1 MGRVHNQIAIVTGA
15 ARGLGQSISYRLA
28 KEGAKLVLA
37 DIDIAKLKE
46 TGKVIENEGGQVIAV
61 ECDVTEEE
69 PAQNLIKTAMDEF
82 GQIDILVNNV
92 GGSKNSKIWEMPLDD
107 WDYTIKLNLRS
118 TFLCTKAAV
127 PHMIKRRQGKI
138 ICLSSGS
145 REGTPWTAYYEGG
158 SAYSAC
164 KAGVHGFMRD
174 LALELAEY
182 NINVN
187 CVAPGPIDTEIAGE
201 NLRRLNETVEYSPEK
216 MTPMGRLG
224 KPIEVANA
232 VLFLASDEASY
243 ISGHTLSVAGGR

>member
-15 ARGLGQSISYRLA
+15 AKGLGQSISYRLA

-164 KAGVHGFMRD
+164 KAGLHGFMRD

-201 NLRRLNETVEYSPEK
+201 NLRKLNETVEYSPEK

-224 KPIEVANA
+224 KPVEVANA

>member
-15 ARGLGQSISYRLA
+15 AKGLGQSISYRLA

-37 DIDIAKLKE
+37 DIDIAKLIE
-46 TGKVIENEGGQVIAV
+46 TGKVIENEGGQVVAV

-69 PAQNLIKTAMDEF
+69 PAQNLIQTAMHEF

-118 TFLCTKAAV
+118 TFLCTKAAI
-127 PHMIKRRQGKI
+127 PHMMKRRQGKI

>member
-15 ARGLGQSISYRLA
+15 AKGLGQSISYRLA

-201 NLRRLNETVEYSPEK
+201 NLRKLNETVEYSPEK

-224 KPIEVANA
+224 KPVEVANA

>member
-15 ARGLGQSISYRLA
+15 AKGLGQSISYRLA

-69 PAQNLIKTAMDEF
+69 QTQNLIQTAMDEF

-127 PHMIKRRQGKI
+127 PHMMKRRQGKI

>member
-15 ARGLGQSISYRLA
+15 AKGLGQSISYRLA

-69 PAQNLIKTAMDEF
+69 QTQNLIQTAMDEF

-118 TFLCTKAAV
+118 TFLCTKAAI
-127 PHMIKRRQGKI
+127 PHMMKRRQGKI

>member
-15 ARGLGQSISYRLA
+15 AKGLGQSISYRLA

-107 WDYTIKLNLRS
+107 W
-118 TFLCTKAAV
+118 
-127 PHMIKRRQGKI
+127 
-138 ICLSSGS
+138 
-145 REGTPWTAYYEGG
+145 
-158 SAYSAC
+158 
-164 KAGVHGFMRD
+164 
-174 LALELAEY
+174 
-182 NINVN
+182 
-187 CVAPGPIDTEIAGE
+187 
-201 NLRRLNETVEYSPEK
+201 
-216 MTPMGRLG
+216 
-224 KPIEVANA
+224 
-232 VLFLASDEASY
+232 
-243 ISGHTLSVAGGR
+243 

>member
-15 ARGLGQSISYRLA
+15 AKGLGQSISYRLA

-46 TGKVIENEGGQVIAV
+46 TSKVIENEGGQVIAV

>member
-15 ARGLGQSISYRLA
+15 AKGLGQSISYRLA

-37 DIDIAKLKE
+37 DIDIAKLIE
-46 TGKVIENEGGQVIAV
+46 TGKVIENEGGQVVAV

-69 PAQNLIKTAMDEF
+69 PAQNLIQTAMDEF

-118 TFLCTKAAV
+118 TFLCTKAAI
-127 PHMIKRRQGKI
+127 PHMMKRRQGKI

>member
-15 ARGLGQSISYRLA
+15 AKGLGQSISYRLA

-37 DIDIAKLKE
+37 DIDIAKLIE
-46 TGKVIENEGGQVIAV
+46 TGKVIENEGGQVVAV

-224 KPIEVANA
+224 KPVEVANA

>member
-15 ARGLGQSISYRLA
+15 AKGLGQSISYRLA

-46 TGKVIENEGGQVIAV
+46 TGKVIENEGGQVITV

-164 KAGVHGFMRD
+164 KAGVQGFMRD

-201 NLRRLNETVEYSPEK
+201 NLRKLNETVEYSPEK

-224 KPIEVANA
+224 KPVEVANA

>member
-15 ARGLGQSISYRLA
+15 AKGLGQSISYRLA

-46 TGKVIENEGGQVIAV
+46 TGKVIENEGGQVVAV

-201 NLRRLNETVEYSPEK
+201 NLRKLNETVEYSPEK

-224 KPIEVANA
+224 KPVEVANA

>member
-1 MGRVHNQIAIVTGA
+1 M
-15 ARGLGQSISYRLA
+15 
-28 KEGAKLVLA
+28 
-37 DIDIAKLKE
+37 
-46 TGKVIENEGGQVIAV
+46 IENEGGQVIAV

-201 NLRRLNETVEYSPEK
+201 NLRKLNETVEYSPEK

-224 KPIEVANA
+224 KPVEVANA

>member
-1 MGRVHNQIAIVTGA
+1 MIT
-15 ARGLGQSISYRLA
+15 
-28 KEGAKLVLA
+28 
-37 DIDIAKLKE
+37 
-46 TGKVIENEGGQVIAV
+46 V

-201 NLRRLNETVEYSPEK
+201 NLRKLNETVEYSPEK

-224 KPIEVANA
+224 KPVEVANA